1 MRAGG
6 NFLFW
11 LAAGLLLAGMVM
23 VSGCAPLAIGAG
35 AGAGY
40 KMATDE
46 RTLGRQLDDT
56 NLAIR
61 VKAALGSEES
71 VPARRIDVDVVRGI
85 VHLSGFVESE
95 EIRQRAGQV
104 SGEVSGVSGVRN
116 NLKLGSRT
124 WGQAFDDRRLGA
136 RVKTALMRDSEIRAM
151 GIDVDVYLSRVFLN
165 GVVSSAA
172 QKQRVGE
179 VAAGVEGVAGVSNQ
193 LLVDST
199 D

>member
-1 MRAGG
+1 MSVMRAGG

-95 EIRQRAGQV
+95 EIRQRAG
-104 SGEVSGVSGVRN
+104 
-116 NLKLGSRT
+116 
-124 WGQAFDDRRLGA
+124 
-136 RVKTALMRDSEIRAM
+136 
-151 GIDVDVYLSRVFLN
+151 
-165 GVVSSAA
+165 
-172 QKQRVGE
+172 
-179 VAAGVEGVAGVSNQ
+179 
-193 LLVDST
+193 
-199 D
+199 